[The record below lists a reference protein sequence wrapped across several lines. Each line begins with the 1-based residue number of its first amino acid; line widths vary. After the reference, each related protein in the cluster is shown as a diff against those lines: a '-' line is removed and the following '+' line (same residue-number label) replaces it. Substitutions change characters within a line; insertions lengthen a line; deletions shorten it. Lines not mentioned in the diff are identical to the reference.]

1 MAILSRK
8 VGDMSYDNLIAGI
21 TPPVHVNSGT
31 LRNLDTETAYYA
43 RGTVLAKSSVDGK
56 LVILGT
62 QPDQT
67 KNEILTPDCI
77 LCDDVTVGPGA
88 NVDVA
93 VYTAGCFNVDALIVK
108 SNYVWSENDKDKLRE
123 RGIYLGIVLHD

>member
-31 LRNLDTETAYYA
+31 LRKLATETAYA
-43 RGTVLAKSSVDGK
+43 RGTVLAKSSGIAGDGK

-62 QPDQT
+62 EAVE
-67 KNEILTPDCI
+67 NETLTPDCI
-77 LCDDVTVGPGA
+77 LCDDVTVGTDDD
-88 NVDVA
+88 VDVA

-108 SNYVWSENDKDKLRE
+108 SGYTMTEDDKDKLRE